1 MKIKKG
7 DTVIVTTG
15 KDRGKSGTV
24 IRAFPKRHE
33 VLVEGVRTV
42 TRHQKSKRRGSQGQI
57 VTKPM
62 PIPVSNV
69 AFKDGKT
76 GKPVRIGYKVEGEG
90 EKAKKVRIAR
100 PSGEKI

>member
-7 DTVIVTTG
+7 DTVVVITG

-24 IRAFPKRHE
+24 IRAFPKKHE
-33 VLVEGVRTV
+33 VLVEGVHVV

-62 PIPVSNV
+62 PIPSSNV
-69 AFKDGKT
+69 ALKDPKT
-76 GKPVRIGYKVEGEG
+76 GKAVRVGYTVEGEG
-90 EKAKKVRIAR
+90 EKAKKVRVAR
-100 PSGEKI
+100 PTGVKI